1 MRCDTFPRAPS
12 GSALL
17 TLPPAVDRRVS
28 GIFFRRPTLLTTQAE
43 KTSTLNL
50 IIQTLLS
57 GSALLTLLLVVD
69 QKGDGDFRVALPF
82 LQLRQT
88 N

>member
-1 MRCDTFPRAPS
+1 M
-12 GSALL
+12 LL
-17 TLPPAVDRRVS
+17 
-28 GIFFRRPTLLTTQAE
+28 FFFLKGDGDSVGRPTLLTTQAD
-43 KTSTLNL
+43 KSSTLNL
-50 IIQTLLS
+50 IIPTLPS
-57 GSALLTLLLVVD
+57 GSALRTLLLVVD